1 MSILCSYFC
10 FKNDVIKGNIGMS
23 YTFLDSY
30 NHQKLFDEVLMDDLC
45 IFHDYFNLSEPKG

>member
-23 YTFLDSY
+23 YTFLDFY
-30 NHQKLFDEVLMDDLC
+30 NHQKLFYEVLIDDIC
-45 IFHDYFNLSEPKG
+45 IFHD